1 MPVVSFTAELAVNLL
16 VPILTGLTCV
26 VAGSAAL
33 RRGESTASVYADL
46 AVPFG
51 VMSLLFGASGFVY
64 ASALTIETIGFQVV
78 DSAAGRTIGLLIPIA
93 TLPWTVFALR
103 YVGRGRLITRR
114 RVAVATGLIVFVI
127 GLDFIALYNPL
138 NFSADQRQ
146 LLSVTSSVLLLSIL
160 AIVFAAIWLVIST
173 SHRHDR
179 FTWRNGLFAV
189 APVTI
194 PLLVFQTTR
203 PSTPL
208 INDILT
214 QTGLGAVAVVIW
226 LGVFRYSL
234 LSDRPGTGTLGER
247 AAVRRMDE
255 AVFVIDHN
263 ERIARTNP
271 VAEDQFGILDADVN
285 ISEVTDFS
293 VESLTE
299 RETIRCQTTSGQRQF
314 DPRVTELRNDHSE
327 TLGHTVTLF
336 DVTDREIRQQ
346 RLQVLN
352 RVLRHNLRNRLDVIK
367 AHAEET
373 ENTQI
378 VRNADRLHRLST
390 EARRLERPMQRSEPD
405 QTEALLQDIA
415 NNVVADVTDSTVEA
429 ETSINIPDVT
439 INADPSLCRYA
450 VEQLVENAIE
460 HSEGTPPR
468 VEITGSVN
476 ETGVELV
483 IADNGPGIPQAELD
497 VIESGTEEDLA
508 HASSFGLWSAS
519 WAIQTV
525 GGEVRFESSHLGG
538 TAAVAEFPS

>member
-1 MPVVSFTAELAVNLL
+1 MISFAAELAVSLP
-16 VPILTGLTCV
+16 VPILTGLTCA
-26 VAGSAAL
+26 VAGVAAL
-33 RRGESTASVYADL
+33 RRGASTARVYADL

-64 ASALTIETIGFQVV
+64 ASVLTIETIGFQLV
-78 DSAAGRTIGLLIPIA
+78 DSAADRTMGLLLPVVI
-93 TLPWTVFALR
+93 LPWTVFALR
-103 YVGRGRLITRR
+103 YVGRGTLVTRR
-114 RVAVATGLIVFVI
+114 RVTVATGLILSVI
-127 GLDFIALYNPL
+127 GLESIALYNPL
-138 NFSADQRQ
+138 NFSTDQRQ

-160 AIVFAAIWLVIST
+160 AIASAAIWLVIST

-189 APVTI
+189 APVAI
-194 PLLVFQTTR
+194 PLLIFQTTR

-208 INDILT
+208 VNDILT

-226 LGVFRYSL
+226 LSVFRYSL

-255 AVFVIDHN
+255 AIFVVDHN

-271 VAEDQFGILDADVN
+271 VAEDQFGIIDTGVK
-285 ISEVTDFS
+285 ISEVTEFD

-314 DPRVTELRNDHSE
+314 DPRVTELRNDHNE
-327 TLGHTVTLF
+327 LLGHTVTLF

-373 ENTQI
+373 QNTHI
-378 VRNADRLHRLST
+378 VHNADQLHQLST
-390 EARRLERPMQRSEPD
+390 EARRLERLMQRSEPD
-405 QTEALLQDIA
+405 QTGALLQDIT
-415 NNVVADVTDSTVEA
+415 NNVVADVTDSTAEA

-439 INADPSLCRYA
+439 LNADPSLCRYA
-450 VEQLVENAIE
+450 IEQLVENAIE

-468 VEITGSVN
+468 VEITASVN

-483 IADNGPGIPQAELD
+483 IADNGPGIPRTELD

-508 HASSFGLWSAS
+508 HASSFGLWGAS

-525 GGEVRFESSHLGG
+525 GGEVQFEPSHLGG
-538 TAAVAEFPS
+538 TAAVIEFPS